1 MCLNII
7 PWWIASSRG
16 FIPGFCYTIT
26 TSHTNNIRTNNK
38 CPSVQ
43 SHWEVLEGFWIH
55 STRFV
60 FVSTSQLWEIF
71 AQFAPLLSL
80 CHQRLSAR
88 CRQFT
93 GCKSVKW
100 DELAVLHSIQY
111 CQTRNINIL
120 NRVCRELTRLSRS
133 KHTLVNI
140 LIIDFTITKIIL
152 LMETKPN
159 QYGIVRI
166 LTRVYSQNID

>member
-1 MCLNII
+1 M
-7 PWWIASSRG
+7 AD
-16 FIPGFCYTIT
+16 
-26 TSHTNNIRTNNK
+26 
-38 CPSVQ
+38 
-43 SHWEVLEGFWIH
+43 EV
-55 STRFV
+55 T
-60 FVSTSQLWEIF
+60 Q
-71 AQFAPLLSL
+71 
-80 CHQRLSAR
+80 
-88 CRQFT
+88 
-93 GCKSVKW
+93 K
-100 DELAVLHSIQY
+100 QY

-120 NRVCRELTRLSRS
+120 NRVCRELARLSRS